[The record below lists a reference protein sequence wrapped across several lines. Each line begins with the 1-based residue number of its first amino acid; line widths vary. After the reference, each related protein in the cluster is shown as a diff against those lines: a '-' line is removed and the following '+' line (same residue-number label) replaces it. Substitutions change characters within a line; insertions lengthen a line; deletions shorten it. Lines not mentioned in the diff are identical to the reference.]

1 MVEATAGDE
10 QQPNLYI
17 CSERV
22 ALDEELRLSFSLGY
36 QSHVASI
43 PCKEYCGHIA
53 GCLPARERTWGYIAK
68 HDTIW
73 STPLPMERLPTEL
86 VIQILSYASNKQLK
100 VIGFLSSE
108 YRSLVIPFLFR
119 HIRLWS
125 EARARD
131 IDGLVTRLQNN
142 VRLSSAVRV
151 LDAEH
156 IIGSQH
162 PVEDLRR
169 IMEITTRW
177 EELVLPIDDHRLL
190 AVLDNN
196 TVHPMS
202 LVHRSQILSPSLR
215 YTPYLHEPG
224 RNMDAC
230 SKGGDDQ
237 GH

>member
-1 MVEATAGDE
+1 VEARTGDE
-10 QQPNLYI
+10 RQLNL
-17 CSERV
+17 S
-22 ALDEELRLSFSLGY
+22 LGDGSTELRLSFSLGY

-43 PCKEYCGHIA
+43 SCNEYCGQIA
-53 GCLPARERTWGYIAK
+53 GCWQARERIREYIAK

-86 VIQILSYASNKQLK
+86 VTQILSYASNKQLK

-108 YRSLVIPFLFR
+108 YRSLVIPFLYR
-119 HIRLWS
+119 HIHFWS
-125 EARARD
+125 EARTRD
-131 IDGLVTRLQNN
+131 IDGLVTRLQND
-142 VRLSSAVRV
+142 VRLSPAVKV

-162 PVEDLRR
+162 PVENLRR

-196 TVHPMS
+196 TKFQLRRLQCIPRPCP
-202 LVHRSQILSPSLR
+202 LVPDSISFS
-215 YTPYLHEPG
+215 
-224 RNMDAC
+224 
-230 SKGGDDQ
+230 
-237 GH
+237 